1 MTDVPEE
8 AVGRRILRL
17 LAVERGLQD
26 EGQGNA
32 ARLFRAAALG
42 EALRATRVHPRLGRG
57 LEQAA
62 TDIIA
67 ELRAVSSEE
76 LAALMEQALATVSSG
91 GWPTLAQ
98 IPPTFVCRDCGE
110 VILGN
115 PPPTCPVC
123 RARALTFHE
132 IGPFYWELLDV
143 DHVLPA
149 LAAGVAEVEGICAGV
164 TEAQARRG
172 PWPMREIVAHLQ
184 IGRASCRE
192 RV

>member
-1 MTDVPEE
+1 MTDVAEE

-62 TDIIA
+62 TAIIA
-67 ELRAVSSEE
+67 ELRAGGSKE
-76 LAALMEQALATVSSG
+76 LAALMDQALTTVGSE
-91 GWPTLAQ
+91 GWPTVAQ
-98 IPPTFVCRDCGE
+98 IPPTFVCRDCGQ
-110 VILGN
+110 VMLGS
-115 PPPTCPVC
+115 PPPTCPIC

-132 IGPFYWELLDV
+132 IGPFYW
-143 DHVLPA
+143 
-149 LAAGVAEVEGICAGV
+149 
-164 TEAQARRG
+164 
-172 PWPMREIVAHLQ
+172 
-184 IGRASCRE
+184 
-192 RV
+192 